1 MYFEMIHRGADRQAV
16 SVNQLLMQI
25 ACSDTDMLVRVSY
38 VLLLSIDKVLLGMSK
53 FIGNKMH

>member
-38 VLLLSIDKVLLGMSK
+38 VLLLSIDNVLLGMSK
-53 FIGNKMH
+53 FIGN